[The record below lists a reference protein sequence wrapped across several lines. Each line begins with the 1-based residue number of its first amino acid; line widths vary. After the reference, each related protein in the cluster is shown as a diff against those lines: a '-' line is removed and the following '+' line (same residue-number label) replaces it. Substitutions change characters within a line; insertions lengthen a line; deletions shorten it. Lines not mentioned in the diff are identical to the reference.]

1 LKIPNISKQS
11 GGADIKLNRKFS
23 AGLKFVYAVIAGLLF
38 CYLLY
43 FLVDRVYNGSFLDWF
58 SRNYMF
64 TRSTYLNEAGQ
75 EGIVR
80 EPDWYSLKILL
91 LRVFCALVIL
101 WIGSVFL
108 ISRLYAA
115 KKISATLQET
125 GAMIRSYM
133 AQEKYVNDI
142 FPPEYAGI
150 STQLVQT
157 KTTMLRHEQLMKEEA
172 ARKNDLITYLAHDL
186 NPPLTS
192 VIGYLSLLD
201 EAPDMPEKQKA
212 RYIHI
217 ALDKANRLEKLIN
230 EFFEIT
236 RYYLQQIILE
246 KETFDLYYLLVQLTD
261 EFYPVLTAHGNT
273 IRLLADENSR
283 LYGDPGKLAR
293 VFNNILK
300 NAVYYSYPDT
310 PIEIMTEYLPDQV
323 AILFRNRGKTI
334 PPQKLQSIFEKF
346 FRLDDARATNTGGAG
361 PGLSIAREI
370 ITLHGGTVTAD
381 SAQELTTFRVTLPR

>member
-1 LKIPNISKQS
+1 MKR
-11 GGADIKLNRKFS
+11 DIS
-23 AGLKFVYAVIAGLLF
+23 AGMKFVCAIIAGLLF
-38 CYLLY
+38 CYFLY
-43 FLVDRVYNGSFLDWF
+43 FLVDTVFNGSFLDWF
-58 SRNYMF
+58 SRNYMITKSIYF
-64 TRSTYLNEAGQ
+64 NEAGR
-75 EGIVR
+75 ESIVR

-91 LRVFCALVIL
+91 LRVFSALVIL

-115 KKISATLQET
+115 KKLRASLQET
-125 GAMIRSYM
+125 GDMIRSYM
-133 AQEKYVNDI
+133 TQEKDVNDI

-150 STQLVQT
+150 STQLMQT
-157 KTTMLRHEQLMKEEA
+157 KATMLRHEQLMKDEA
-172 ARKNDLITYLAHDL
+172 SRKNDLITYLAHDL
-186 NPPLTS
+186 KTPLTS

-201 EAPDMPEKQKA
+201 EAPDMPEKQKT

-236 RYYLQQIILE
+236 RYNLQQIVLE

-261 EFYPVLTAHGNT
+261 EFYPVLAAHGNT
-273 IRLLADENSR
+273 IRLLADENST

-310 PIEIMTEYLPDQV
+310 AIEIVTEYSPDQ
-323 AILFRNRGKTI
+323 ATILFRNRGKTI
-334 PPQKLQSIFEKF
+334 PPQKLQSIFDKF

-361 PGLSIAREI
+361 LGLSIAREI
-370 ITLHGGTVTAD
+370 ITLHGGTITAD
-381 SAQELTTFRVTLPR
+381 SAEELTTFRVTLPL